1 MKKFDV
7 EYPFEI
13 RPLAKDEG
21 GGYSIS
27 FPDLP
32 GCGSDG
38 ATPEEAIANG
48 RDALHAW
55 MSVAQEFGDELPKSF
70 TAVSGRFVQRV
81 PRSLH
86 AQLIARAKAEGV
98 SLNTLV
104 VSLVSQGIGRRQ
116 AGART
121 RRPLTAQSPRAP
133 YKVALTRKAASTEAV
148 SATIKKSVKD
158 YRRTL
163 RRLA

>member
-1 MKKFDV
+1 MKKIDV
-7 EYPFEI
+7 EYPFEV
-13 RPLAKDEG
+13 RPLSKDEG

-32 GCGSDG
+32 GCLSDG

-48 RDALHAW
+48 RDALRAW
-55 MSVAQEFGDELPKSF
+55 LSVAQEFGDQLPRPYSV
-70 TAVSGRFVQRV
+70 VSGRFVQRL

-86 AQLIARAKAEGV
+86 AQLIARAKEEGV

-116 AGART
+116 PRT
-121 RRPLTAQSPRAP
+121 RTARPPTAQSPRAR
-133 YKVALTRKAASTEAV
+133 YRV
-148 SATIKKSVKD
+148 SATRKVS
-158 YRRTL
+158 
-163 RRLA
+163 

>member
-1 MKKFDV
+1 MKKIDV
-7 EYPFEI
+7 EYPFEV
-13 RPLAKDEG
+13 RPLSKDEG

-32 GCGSDG
+32 GCLSDG

-48 RDALHAW
+48 RDALRAW
-55 MSVAQEFGDELPKSF
+55 LSVAQEFGDQLPRPYSV
-70 TAVSGRFVQRV
+70 VSGRFVQRL

-86 AQLIARAKAEGV
+86 AQLIARAKEEGV

-116 AGART
+116 PRT
-121 RRPLTAQSPRAP
+121 RTGRPPTAQSPRAR
-133 YKVALTRKAASTEAV
+133 YRV
-148 SATIKKSVKD
+148 SATRKVS
-158 YRRTL
+158 
-163 RRLA
+163 

>member
-1 MKKFDV
+1 MKKSNI

-13 RPLAKDEG
+13 RPLSTDEG

-32 GCGSDG
+32 GCWSDG
-38 ATPEEAIANG
+38 ATPEEAVENG
-48 RDALHAW
+48 RDALRSWLA
-55 MSVAQEFGDELPKSF
+55 VAQEFDDEVPKPF
-70 TAVSGRFVQRV
+70 AAASGRFVQRV

-104 VSLVSQGIGRRQ
+104 VSLVSQGIGMRQ
-116 AGART
+116 ASSGSG
-121 RRPLTAQSPRAP
+121 RRLTS
-133 YKVALTRKAASTEAV
+133 AST
-148 SATIKKSVKD
+148 
-158 YRRTL
+158 RTP
-163 RRLA
+163 RKRGAG

>member
-7 EYPFEI
+7 EYPFEV
-13 RPLAKDEG
+13 RPLSKDEG

-32 GCGSDG
+32 GCWSDG

-48 RDALHAW
+48 RDALRAW
-55 MSVAQEFGDELPKSF
+55 LSVAQEFGDQLPKPFS
-70 TAVSGRFVQRV
+70 AVSGRFVQRV

-116 AGART
+116 AGARAGRT
-121 RRPLTAQSPRAP
+121 PTAQSPRAR
-133 YKVALTRKAASTEAV
+133 YKVAPNRKT
-148 SATIKKSVKD
+148 T
-158 YRRTL
+158 
-163 RRLA
+163 